1 MRETQDR
8 QIQDRLRS
16 IPSVNEIL
24 EAQEVRG
31 LIEQFGRQETIR
43 TLRVAIDRYR
53 QELLRDK
60 GDADADQGEDALFG
74 VIALLKR
81 DLFSRLLYT
90 LQPVI
95 NATGVVVH
103 TNLGRSLLSS
113 EAIAALASIGSSYT
127 NLEIDLADGTRGK
140 RGRRVEELLIDLTG
154 AEDALIVNNNAAAVL
169 LALDTFASG
178 KGVIVSRGQL
188 VEIGGSFRLPRIMA
202 KGGAELIEVGTT
214 NRTFI
219 EDYEEAIAENTALLM
234 RVHPSNYRIAGFT
247 HEVPLD
253 QLVALGRQRGVP
265 VLDDLGSG
273 VLVSL
278 PQEVNDDLAYEPM
291 VQDSVRQGAD
301 IVTFSGDKL
310 LGGPQCG
317 LIVGKAEMIGRMRR
331 NNLMRAIRV
340 SKLIYTSLQAT
351 LEAYVRG
358 TAVED
363 LPTLR
368 MLSQPQDALGQ
379 RAQAIANDLKGLVA
393 RGQLNIGVRAVESRV
408 GGGAL
413 PTEGLPS
420 WALQVTTTPGCFFS
434 VDDLSTA
441 LRCHEQ
447 PVVARVADDAILF
460 DLRAVRPE
468 EDRLLIEAIAAVSA
482 SLEDSRRKDDQSCRT
497 CW

>member
-1 MRETQDR
+1 VTETQDR
-8 QIQDRLRS
+8 LRN
-16 IPSVNEIL
+16 IPAVNEIL

-43 TLRVAIDRYR
+43 ALRVAIGHYR

-60 GDADADQGEDALFG
+60 GGANAVHGEDALYR

-127 NLEIDLADGTRGK
+127 NLEIDLADGTR
-140 RGRRVEELLIDLTG
+140 ELLIDLTG

-178 KGVIVSRGQL
+178 KEVIVSRGQL

-202 KGGAELIEVGTT
+202 KGGAQLIEVGTT

-253 QLVALGRQRGVP
+253 QLVALGRQRDVP

-317 LIVGKAEMIGRMRR
+317 LIVGKAEMIERMRR

-358 TAVED
+358 AAVED

-368 MLSQPQDALGQ
+368 MLSQSQDALGQ
-379 RAQAIANDLKGLVA
+379 RAQAIANDLTGLVAA
-393 RGQLNIGVRAVESRV
+393 RGQLNIGVKAVESRV

-413 PTEGLPS
+413 PTVGLPS

-447 PVVARVADDAILF
+447 PVVARVADDALLF

-468 EDRLLIEAIAAVSA
+468 EDRLLIDAIAAVSA
-482 SLEDSRRKDDQSCRT
+482 SLEDSKT
-497 CW
+497 KG

>member
-1 MRETQDR
+1 MTETQDR
-8 QIQDRLRS
+8 LRN
-16 IPSVNEIL
+16 IPAVNEIL

-43 TLRVAIDRYR
+43 ALRVAIGHYR

-60 GDADADQGEDALFG
+60 GGANAVHGEDALYR

>member
-1 MRETQDR
+1 VRETQDR

-178 KGVIVSRGQL
+178 KEVIVSRGQL

-202 KGGAELIEVGTT
+202 KGGAQLIEVGTT

-253 QLVALGRQRGVP
+253 QLVALGRQRDVP

-317 LIVGKAEMIGRMRR
+317 LIVGKAEMIERMRR

-358 TAVED
+358 AAVED

-368 MLSQPQDALGQ
+368 MLSQSQDALGQ
-379 RAQAIANDLKGLVA
+379 RAQAIANDLTGLVAA
-393 RGQLNIGVRAVESRV
+393 RGQLNIGVKAVESRV

-413 PTEGLPS
+413 PTVGLPS

-447 PVVARVADDAILF
+447 PVVARVADDALLF

-468 EDRLLIEAIAAVSA
+468 EDRLLIDAIP
-482 SLEDSRRKDDQSCRT
+482 RRKDDQSCRT

>member
-1 MRETQDR
+1 VTETQDR
-8 QIQDRLRS
+8 LRN
-16 IPSVNEIL
+16 IPAVNEIL

-43 TLRVAIDRYR
+43 ALRVAIGHYR

-60 GDADADQGEDALFG
+60 GGANAVHGEDALYR

-140 RGRRVEELLIDLTG
+140 RGRRVEELTG

-178 KGVIVSRGQL
+178 KEVIVSRGQL

-202 KGGAELIEVGTT
+202 KGGAQLIEVGTT

-253 QLVALGRQRGVP
+253 QLVALGRQRDVP

-317 LIVGKAEMIGRMRR
+317 LIVGKAEMIERMRR

-358 TAVED
+358 AAVED

-368 MLSQPQDALGQ
+368 MLSQSQDALGQ
-379 RAQAIANDLKGLVA
+379 RAQAIANDLTGLVAA
-393 RGQLNIGVRAVESRV
+393 RGQLNIGVKAVESRV

-413 PTEGLPS
+413 PTVGLPS

-447 PVVARVADDAILF
+447 PVVARVADDALLF

-468 EDRLLIEAIAAVSA
+468 EDRLLIDAIAAVSA
-482 SLEDSRRKDDQSCRT
+482 SLEDSKT
-497 CW
+497 KG